1 VLLTGDL
8 DYKIMVEILP
18 RKFSVNFVT
27 V

>member
-1 VLLTGDL
+1 
-8 DYKIMVEILP
+8 MVEILP